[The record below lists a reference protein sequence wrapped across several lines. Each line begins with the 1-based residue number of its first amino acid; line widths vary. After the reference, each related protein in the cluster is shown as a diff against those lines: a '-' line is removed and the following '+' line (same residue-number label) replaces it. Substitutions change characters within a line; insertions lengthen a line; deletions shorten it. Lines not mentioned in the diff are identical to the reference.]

1 MLRPAL
7 GDRTRSDE
15 FAHRIPAM
23 TATTPGQALAR
34 EAVLDVPTPLGL
46 EGIEFIEYTTP
57 RAQALGQLLEQV
69 GFRPVARH
77 RSREVLLYRQGDMN
91 IVINAHGQPPAAE
104 GAAAAAPQIAAMAL
118 RVLDAGAAH
127 RRVVDLGAW
136 PVPVKVQPMEL
147 HIPGMHGVG
156 QSRVYFVD
164 RWREFSIYD
173 VDFVPIPPVASQVPP
188 LAGMHWFGVVQYVGL
203 ERASDWCEFYGS
215 LFGFTVLPAEQTFG
229 ILPAG
234 NILRSPCGTFYLQLI
249 EPASDSE
256 DFTSAEHLQRVAF
269 GTPDVPAAVRA
280 LRDRGVDFVE
290 ASALHSTA
298 RGALTRE
305 QLGGVMFELVHH
317 HHG

>member
-1 MLRPAL
+1 M
-7 GDRTRSDE
+7 
-15 FAHRIPAM
+15 M
-23 TATTPGQALAR
+23 QALAR
-34 EAVLDVPTPLGL
+34 EAVLDVPNPLGL
-46 EGIEFIEYTTP
+46 EGVEFIEYTTP
-57 RAQALGQLLEQV
+57 RPQALGQLLEQV

-91 IVINAHGQPPAAE
+91 VVINAHGIAKDGSDE
-104 GAAAAAPQIAAMAL
+104 TPQIAAIAL
-118 RVLDAGAAH
+118 RVRDAGAAH
-127 RRVVDLGAW
+127 RRVVELGAW

-147 HIPGMHGVG
+147 HIPGVHGVG
-156 QSRVYFVD
+156 TSRVYFID

-173 VDFVPIPPVASQVPP
+173 VDFVPIPTVEGTVPA

-203 ERASDWCEFYGS
+203 ARAADWCAFYGS
-215 LFGFTVLPAEQTFG
+215 LFGFTVLSPEQTFG

-234 NILRSPCGTFYLQLI
+234 NILRSPCGTFFLQLI

-256 DFTSAEHLQRVAF
+256 DLVTAEHLHRVAF

-280 LRDRGVDFVE
+280 LRERGVDFVE

-317 HHG
+317 ESPRG

>member
-1 MLRPAL
+1 M
-7 GDRTRSDE
+7 
-15 FAHRIPAM
+15 M
-23 TATTPGQALAR
+23 QALAR
-34 EAVLDVPTPLGL
+34 EAVLDVPNPLGL
-46 EGIEFIEYTTP
+46 EGVEFIEYTTP
-57 RAQALGQLLEQV
+57 RPQALGQLLEQV

-91 IVINAHGQPPAAE
+91 VVINAHGIAKDGSDE
-104 GAAAAAPQIAAMAL
+104 TPQIAAIAL
-118 RVLDAGAAH
+118 RVRDAGAAH
-127 RRVVDLGAW
+127 RRVVELGAW

-147 HIPGMHGVG
+147 HIPGVHGVG
-156 QSRVYFVD
+156 TSRVYFID

-173 VDFVPIPPVASQVPP
+173 VDFVPIPTVEGTVPA

-203 ERASDWCEFYGS
+203 ARAVDWCAFYGS
-215 LFGFTVLPAEQTFG
+215 LFGFTVLSPEQTFG

-234 NILRSPCGTFYLQLI
+234 NILRSPCGTFFLQLI

-256 DFTSAEHLQRVAF
+256 DLVTAEHLHRVAF

-280 LRDRGVDFVE
+280 LRERGVDFVE

-317 HHG
+317 ESPRG

>member
-1 MLRPAL
+1 
-7 GDRTRSDE
+7 
-15 FAHRIPAM
+15 M
-23 TATTPGQALAR
+23 TQSLAR
-34 EAVLDVPTPLGL
+34 EAVLDVPNPLAL

-57 RAQALGQLLEQV
+57 KPQALGQLLEQV

-77 RSREVLLYRQGDMN
+77 RSREVLLYRQGGMN
-91 IVINAHGQPPAAE
+91 VVINAHGLPPDAGE
-104 GAAAAAPQIAAMAL
+104 TPQIAAIAL
-118 RVLDAGAAH
+118 RVRDAGAAH
-127 RRVVDLGAW
+127 RRVVELGAW

-147 HIPGMHGVG
+147 HIPGVHGVG
-156 QSRVYFVD
+156 TSRVYFVD

-173 VDFVPIPPVASQVPP
+173 VDFVPIPTVAPEVPP

-203 ERASDWCEFYGS
+203 ERAADWCAFYGS
-215 LFGFTVLPAEQTFG
+215 LFGFTVLNPDQTFG

-256 DFTSAEHLQRVAF
+256 DLTTAEHLHRVAF
-269 GTPDVPAAVRA
+269 GAPDVPAAVRA
-280 LRDRGVDFVE
+280 LRERGVDFVE
-290 ASALHSTA
+290 ATALHSTA

-317 HHG
+317 EPPARP